1 MTSLKATTLNTI
13 PGLREIA
20 NDLMFEV
27 LTYMSPPFCHAVLD
41 CVTEQIIGIY
51 SLFKKIHPGYAGQF
65 SLLGHSLG
73 SVICWD
79 LISILKEKQSN
90 STSSEF
96 GVHITPDQHSATMVY
111 RQLARDESADNEIM
125 GSWGPSLA
133 KPMERHL
140 PFVPD
145 LTILFGSPL
154 GLFLTLRGVHP
165 VFDALRDADRGGG
178 DEKPKASPFKLPS
191 GSIHNIFHPNDPVAY
206 RIEPLLLAQGTD
218 DIPPPIYLTR
228 EDKGLRFHVQ
238 AMYLGDNIRKS
249 MTETQKS
256 ISSFVDNNISNP
268 VQRLFGKEPPERPEE
283 EEEEEPLRFP
293 LAGGSGR
300 LDFQLQPPVI
310 DNKYLAVAAAHASYF
325 TDTDILDYLIDLT
338 RDRRPVRPVIDA
350 NTDTMNRHEEQG
362 NDSLDD
368 TSNNTED
375 NTMVIAI

>member
-20 NDLMFEV
+20 NGLMFEV
-27 LTYMSPPFCHAVLD
+27 LTYMSPPFCHAVLE
-41 CVTEQIIGIY
+41 CVTDQIIEIY
-51 SLFKKIHPGYAGQF
+51 SIFKKIHPGYDGKF
-65 SLLGHSLG
+65 SLVGHSLG

-79 LISILKEKQSN
+79 LLSILKEKQSN
-90 STSSEF
+90 TSSEF
-96 GVHITPDQHSATMVY
+96 GVTITPDQHSANMLY
-111 RQLARDESADNEIM
+111 RQLARDESVVDNEVL
-125 GSWGPSLA
+125 GSWGPSLPKA
-133 KPMERHL
+133 IERHL
-140 PFVPD
+140 PFTPD
-145 LTILFGSPL
+145 CTIFFGSPL

-165 VFDALRDADRGGG
+165 IFDALRDADKG
-178 DEKPKASPFKLPS
+178 DEKPQTSPFTLPS

-238 AMYLGDNIRKS
+238 AMHLGDNIRKS
-249 MTETQKS
+249 ITETQKS
-256 ISSFVDNNISNP
+256 ISSFVDNNIADP
-268 VQRLFGKEPPERPEE
+268 VQRLFGKEPAERLEE
-283 EEEEEPLRFP
+283 EEKEEPLRFP

-338 RDRRPVRPVIDA
+338 RGHRPIRPMIGA
-350 NTDTMNRHEEQG
+350 KTYTTSSHEKGTDHVG
-362 NDSLDD
+362 A
-368 TSNNTED
+368 TSNNED
-375 NTMVIAI
+375 NAQIISI